1 MIGGLQVKSNQCFLC
16 FLLICHHHIHPSISF
31 ITWKHAAAFQEFG
44 ARTANLIT
52 YENDEVWQA
61 DTPESFKAYA
71 EEPCGLELRKPAF
84 YPDPETNSKS
94 TRKWMIGIRLF
105 PFWGPAY
112 FQGLCML
119 VSGSAFASR
128 IELSSSISRRF
139 PQTAGEG
146 EKPCR
151 GNIRASIY
159 SLESIDST
167 KFSHQPC
174 FF

>member
-105 PFWGPAY
+105 PF
-112 FQGLCML
+112 
-119 VSGSAFASR
+119 
-128 IELSSSISRRF
+128 
-139 PQTAGEG
+139 
-146 EKPCR
+146 
-151 GNIRASIY
+151 
-159 SLESIDST
+159 
-167 KFSHQPC
+167 
-174 FF
+174 